1 MFSFSQWI
9 EEAKKKSR
17 PDSKNQDTAVSA
29 PIKGANQDRSGE
41 GVSHDAADYTISDAK
56 VCPACKNNPCTCID
70 EAKTPAWSRKEGK
83 NPEGG
88 LNRKGIASYRAEHP
102 GSKLSLAVTT
112 KPSKLKPGSKAANRR
127 KSFCARMSGMK
138 GPMKDEKGRPTRKAL
153 SLRKW
158 NCHEEVNEATK
169 QRLDPSCWTGKH
181 KEGTKMKNGIR
192 VNNCVPNESVKEGIA
207 IAGVGDVRSKPV
219 NMAQSTG
226 GSKALNAPANASRMQ
241 NAANQRVAQLDKM
254 SQQKK
259 DQQVKDREQEVKQRT
274 AVANKPQQPSSLT
287 KPVSAKPAF
296 KPPVSEENTD
306 EGYIHIGPADGSSP
320 YDKWG
325 NKKPGTRT
333 LGNDSK
339 WARRDKEPRGPVKKN
354 INDRLTTTREEVESV
369 DEASSAMKS
378 LASKKKSGTERAHK
392 ETHGISS
399 KRFAVRQTDKSKPTK
414 HKVDIHVVTAK
425 GEERK
430 YQDEVHAKDK
440 HSAIFQTQRKYAEF
454 GKKMGYSIDKVVHK
468 GMVKEEVEG
477 IDEASKA
484 TVASYSYKAGR
495 QVTGNQPS
503 DPDKLR
509 KRNNREQGLKLAYNK
524 FYGNKVKVP
533 ATEEVAYVDE
543 AKKESEARDLG
554 DRHIIMQARKVISTR
569 GAHHITF
576 ADGKTHAVNPMT
588 AHRLI
593 AKHDSLA
600 KPADKEAFAAH
611 AHSSLS
617 GMKDAMA
624 GKKPEVKPAISLG
637 GSKNVGGIRGP
648 GSK

>member
-1 MFSFSQWI
+1 MFNFSQWI
-9 EEAKKKSR
+9 DEAKKKSR
-17 PDSKNQDTAVSA
+17 LDSKNQDTAVSA

-41 GVSHDAADYTISDAK
+41 GVSHNTADYTISDAK
-56 VCPACKNNPCTCID
+56 VCSACGNKPCTCID

-158 NCHEEVNEATK
+158 NCHEEVNE
-169 QRLDPSCWTGKH
+169 
-181 KEGTKMKNGIR
+181 
-192 VNNCVPNESVKEGIA
+192 GIA
-207 IAGVGDVRSKPV
+207 VAGVGDIRSKPV

-254 SQQKK
+254 SQQNK
-259 DQQVKDREQEVKQRT
+259 DEQEKNRENEIKQRT
-274 AVANKPQQPSSLT
+274 MAASKDKVGNQMKKDTQA
-287 KPVSAKPAF
+287 
-296 KPPVSEENTD
+296 

-320 YDKWG
+320 FDKWG
-325 NKKPGTRT
+325 DKKPGTRT
-333 LGNDSK
+333 LGNDSR
-339 WARRDKEPRGPVKKN
+339 WAKRDKEAKGPGTKKN
-354 INDRLTTTREEVESV
+354 INDRLTTTKEEVDHI

-399 KRFAVRQTDKSKPTK
+399 KRFAVRQIDKSKPAK
-414 HKVDIHVVTAK
+414 HKVDVHVVTDK
-425 GEERK
+425 GVERK

-440 HSAIFQTQRKYAEF
+440 HSAIFQTQRKYADF
-454 GKKMGYSIDKVVHK
+454 GKKMGYSVDKVIHK
-468 GMVKEEVEG
+468 GMVKEDTM
-477 IDEASKA
+477 I
-484 TVASYSYKAGR
+484 
-495 QVTGNQPS
+495 
-503 DPDKLR
+503 
-509 KRNNREQGLKLAYNK
+509 
-524 FYGNKVKVP
+524 
-533 ATEEVAYVDE
+533 DE

-569 GAHHITF
+569 GASHITF

-588 AHRLI
+588 AHKLI
-593 AKHDSLA
+593 AKHDSLP
-600 KPADKEAFAAH
+600 KPADKEAFASH
-611 AHSSLS
+611 AHSSLQ